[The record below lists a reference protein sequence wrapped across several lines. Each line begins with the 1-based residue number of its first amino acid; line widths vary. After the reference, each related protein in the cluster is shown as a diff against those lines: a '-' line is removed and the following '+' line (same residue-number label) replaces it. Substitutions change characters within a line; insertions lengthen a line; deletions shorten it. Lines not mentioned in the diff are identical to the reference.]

1 MMLWWRRVAAAAVG
15 HGNDVRTA
23 LEGLVEVAD
32 VAGDVFVSRDGEGN
46 DGLDLANVS
55 TDRPLVAGR

>member
-1 MMLWWRRVAAAAVG
+1 VAAAAVG